1 MRTMKGTIWVCL
13 GVGAALCLAS
23 LSWARLAEEPSRRG
37 FKLSE
42 HTPHLWI
49 YWNCDRSRPRS
60 LAIEG
65 MIEVKGQ
72 SNSPV
77 YGLRLTLVGLDQEG
91 RAITETAVIAP
102 PKLLQG
108 GSFRFRLTLPYR
120 GKESDFGL
128 RVFYRYLAA
137 EGGGMKVSRIAYT
150 MDFYDWTFREI
161 CPPE

>member
-1 MRTMKGTIWVCL
+1 MRRMRSGMGICL
-13 GVGAALCLAS
+13 AAGAALCWAALA
-23 LSWARLAEEPSRRG
+23 WARLAEEPSRRG

-49 YWNCDRSRPRS
+49 YWNCDRSSPRN
-60 LAIEG
+60 LKIDG
-65 MIEVKGQ
+65 LIEVKGQ
-72 SNSPV
+72 SNSPI
-77 YGLRLTLVGLDQEG
+77 YGLRLALVGLDEKG
-91 RAITETAVIAP
+91 KALREATVTAP

-108 GSFRFRLTLPYR
+108 TSFLFRLTLPYQ

-137 EGGGMKVSRIAYT
+137 EGGGTKVSRIAYS

-161 CPPE
+161 CPSE